1 MIMKTAVRISASSVF
16 GTAATVLILFL
27 PAGTFHYWQ
36 GWAFL
41 ATFTA
46 ASLGPT
52 IYLARNN
59 PAALQRR
66 MHAGP
71 RAETRPAQKVV
82 ITSSFLVLF
91 AMMAFSALDHR
102 MGWSTVPPWVSV
114 LGDALVA
121 AGLGLAMLV
130 IIQNSYAAA
139 TVTVEA
145 GQQVAS
151 GGVYKLVRHPMYVGN
166 VIMMVG
172 MPLALG
178 SYWGL
183 LFVVPGIA
191 VLVFRI
197 LDEEKLLIQDLPGY
211 REYAQRVRFRLVP
224 NVW

>member
-1 MIMKTAVRISASSVF
+1 MKTAVRLTASSVF
-16 GTAATVLILFL
+16 GTLAVGLILFG
-27 PAGTFHYWQ
+27 PAGTLRYWQ
-36 GWAFL
+36 AWAFL
-41 ATFTA
+41 AVFTA

-66 MHAGP
+66 MHGGP
-71 RAETRPAQKVV
+71 RAETRAAQKVI
-82 ITSSFLVLF
+82 ITSSFVILF

-114 LGDALVA
+114 LGDVLVVT
-121 AGLGLAMLV
+121 GLGLAMLV

-139 TVTVEA
+139 TVTVEQ
-145 GQQVAS
+145 GQPVAS
-151 GGVYKLVRHPMYVGN
+151 EGVYKFVRHPMYVGN

-183 LFVVPGIA
+183 LFVLPGIA

-197 LDEEKLLIQDLPGY
+197 LDEEKLLTQDLPGY
-211 REYAQRVRFRLVP
+211 REYAQHVRYRLVP

>member
-1 MIMKTAVRISASSVF
+1 MKTAIRMTASSVF
-16 GTAATVLILFL
+16 GTAATILILFG

-36 GWAFL
+36 AWAFL
-41 ATFTA
+41 AVFTV

-52 IYLARNN
+52 IYLAKAN

-71 RAETRPAQKVV
+71 RAETRAAQKVI

-91 AMMAFSALDHR
+91 VMMAFSALDHR
-102 MGWSTVPPWVSV
+102 MGWSAVPAWLS
-114 LGDALVA
+114 LFGDALVA

-145 GQQVAS
+145 GQKVAS
-151 GGVYKLVRHPMYVGN
+151 GGVYKFVRHPMYVGN

-183 LFVVPGIA
+183 LFVIPGIA

-197 LDEEKLLIQDLPGY
+197 LDEEKLLVEDLPGY
-211 REYAQRVRFRLVP
+211 REYAQHVRYRLVP

>member
-1 MIMKTAVRISASSVF
+1 MKTTIRLTASSIF
-16 GTAATVLILFL
+16 GTAATCLILFG

-36 GWAFL
+36 AWVFL
-41 ATFTA
+41 AVFTV

-52 IYLARNN
+52 IYLAKVN

-71 RAETRPAQKVV
+71 RAETRAAQKVI
-82 ITSSFLVLF
+82 ITSSFLILF
-91 AMMAFSALDHR
+91 VMMAFSALDHR
-102 MGWSTVPPWVSV
+102 MGWSTVPVW
-114 LGDALVA
+114 LCLFGDVLVA
-121 AGLGLAMLV
+121 AGLGIAMLV

-145 GQQVAS
+145 GQKVAS
-151 GGVYKLVRHPMYVGN
+151 DGVYKLVRHPMYVGN

-183 LFVVPGIA
+183 LFVIPGIA

-211 REYAQRVRFRLVP
+211 RDYAQHVRYRLVP